1 MKSNSQDSTFD
12 YGTMSVFDET
22 HRSMI
27 LQPLESSNKNSI
39 TYLLNSLAIIKEK
52 KSLANKFDGLIIGTG
67 EADFTKGNVVYEFI
81 DNERPFQLLDVP
93 GIEGDESKY
102 EPIVE
107 QAVAKAHLVFYINGT
122 NKKPEV
128 VTAKKIKHYLRRDA
142 SVFAICNVKGKGDS
156 YEFPEDREKLD
167 VKNVVEAKR
176 QTREVLENV
185 VGKEHLLGVES
196 VQGLVA
202 FSSLAVND
210 LGYSTI
216 HNSRQNDL
224 LKAQKGYMKDFNGI
238 TEMRSFSKIDAIS
251 DVIRAK
257 LDTYKEDIIESNKK
271 KLIRLISDNIERL
284 SVMSEEQKKITE
296 NVKKEFFNCEDY
308 INKSIASF
316 KISIT
321 NKRNQALNKMFT
333 NIEDG
338 VCNIIR
344 DNYDQKDRIEG
355 LVNKLVDSNK
365 SELAENIVIIQNESI
380 THLDSQI
387 DTAIQRLKENIKRV
401 HFQHE
406 LYQKSMSGLSLSDA
420 LESLEFDMKEIG
432 GILLNIG
439 GYAFTGG
446 SIGFGVGGPLGAA
459 IGAAV
464 GAILGIVS
472 SFLNF
477 LFGGKE
483 KKIRKAQAQA
493 INSIQDAKKDFS
505 PEFIAETKKIV
516 STVET
521 NINENIFSIF
531 KSEISKMENVLYILG
546 KQIEKISTFKREMED
561 RPYGS
566 L

>member
-128 VTAKKIKHYLRRDA
+128 ETAKKIKHYLRRDA
-142 SVFAICNVKGKGDS
+142 SVFAICNVKGKSDS

-167 VKNVVEAKR
+167 AKNVVEAKR
-176 QTREVLENV
+176 QTRKVLENV
-185 VGKEHLLGVES
+185 IGKEHLLGVES

-210 LGYSTI
+210 LGHSTI

-238 TEMRSFSKIDAIS
+238 TEMHSFSKIDAIS

-284 SVMSEEQKKITE
+284 SVMFEEQKKITE
-296 NVKKEFFNCEDY
+296 NVKKEFFNCEGN
-308 INKSIASF
+308 IKKSIASF
-316 KISIT
+316 KTSIT

-333 NIEDG
+333 SIEDG

-344 DNYDQKDRIEG
+344 DNFEHKDQIEG
-355 LVNKLVDSNK
+355 LASQLVK
-365 SELAENIVIIQNESI
+365 KQKIKFAENIKKIQIETI
-380 THLDSQI
+380 THFNNQV
-387 DTAIQRLKENIKRV
+387 DTAIQRLKENIQRV
-401 HFQHE
+401 HFQQE
-406 LYQKSMSGLSLSDA
+406 LSQKTMSGLSLSNA
-420 LESLEFDMKEIG
+420 LEALNLDMKEIG
-432 GILLNIG
+432 GILFNIG
-439 GYAFTGG
+439 SYAFA
-446 SIGFGVGGPLGAA
+446 GFGIGSLFPGLGNIIGVA
-459 IGAAV
+459 IGAV
-464 GAILGIVS
+464 LGIVS
-472 SFLNF
+472 SVLNF
-477 LFGGKE
+477 WGSKE
-483 KKIRKAQAQA
+483 KKIRKAQYQA
-493 INSIQDAKKDFS
+493 IDSIQDAKKKFTREYKS
-505 PEFIAETKKIV
+505 ETKKIV
-516 STVET
+516 SAVEM

-531 KSEISKMENVLYILG
+531 KSEISKMENVLDILG

>member
-128 VTAKKIKHYLRRDA
+128 ETAKKIKHYLRRDA

-167 VKNVVEAKR
+167 VKNVVKAKR

-224 LKAQKGYMKDFNGI
+224 LKAQKGYMKNFNGI

-284 SVMSEEQKKITE
+284 SVMFEEQKKITE
-296 NVKKEFFNCEDY
+296 NVKKEFFNCEDN
-308 INKSIASF
+308 IKKSIASF
-316 KISIT
+316 KTSIT
-321 NKRNQALNKMFT
+321 NKRDQALNKMFT
-333 NIEDG
+333 SIEDG

-344 DNYDQKDRIEG
+344 DNFKHKDQIEG
-355 LVNKLVDSNK
+355 LASQLVEK
-365 SELAENIVIIQNESI
+365 QKIKFAENIKKIQIETT
-380 THLDSQI
+380 THFNNQV
-387 DTAIQRLKENIKRV
+387 DTAIQRLKENIQRV
-401 HFQHE
+401 HFQQE
-406 LYQKSMSGLSLSDA
+406 LSQKTMSGLSLSNA
-420 LESLEFDMKEIG
+420 LEALNLDMKEIG
-432 GILLNIG
+432 GILFNIG
-439 GYAFTGG
+439 SYAFAGFGIGSLFPGLGNIIGALVGAVIG
-446 SIGFGVGGPLGAA
+446 SI
-459 IGAAV
+459 
-464 GAILGIVS
+464 S
-472 SFLNF
+472 SALNF
-477 LFGGKE
+477 FFGGKD
-483 KKIRKAQAQA
+483 KKIRKAQSRA
-493 INSIQDAKKDFS
+493 IDSIQDAKKKFTPKYKS
-505 PEFIAETKKIV
+505 ETKKIV
-516 STVET
+516 SAVEM

-531 KSEISKMENVLYILG
+531 KSEITKMENVLHILG
-546 KQIEKISTFKREMED
+546 KQIDKISTFKKEMED

>member
-128 VTAKKIKHYLRRDA
+128 ETAKKIKHYLRRDA

-167 VKNVVEAKR
+167 VKNVVKAKR

-224 LKAQKGYMKDFNGI
+224 LKAQKGYMKNFNGI

-284 SVMSEEQKKITE
+284 SVMFEEQKKITE
-296 NVKKEFFNCEDY
+296 NVKKEFFNCEDN
-308 INKSIASF
+308 IKKSIASF

-333 NIEDG
+333 SIEDG

-344 DNYDQKDRIEG
+344 DNFEHKDQIEG
-355 LVNKLVDSNK
+355 LASQLVK
-365 SELAENIVIIQNESI
+365 KQKIKFAKNIKKIQIETI
-380 THLDSQI
+380 THFNNQV
-387 DTAIQRLKENIKRV
+387 DTAIQRLKENIQRV
-401 HFQHE
+401 HFQQE
-406 LYQKSMSGLSLSDA
+406 LSQKTMSGLSLSNA
-420 LESLEFDMKEIG
+420 LEALNLDMKEIG
-432 GILLNIG
+432 GILFNIG
-439 GYAFTGG
+439 SYAFA
-446 SIGFGVGGPLGAA
+446 GFGIGSLFPGLGNIIGAA
-459 IGAAV
+459 IGAV
-464 GAILGIVS
+464 LGIVS

-477 LFGGKE
+477 WFGSKE

-493 INSIQDAKKDFS
+493 IDAIQDAKKEFT
-505 PEFIAETKKIV
+505 PEYKAETKKIV
-516 STVET
+516 SAVET

-531 KSEISKMENVLYILG
+531 KSEITKMENVLHILG
-546 KQIEKISTFKREMED
+546 KQIDKISTFKKEMED